1 MNPLV
6 TGTWMLKTKMRAF
19 NLVVHLIGERG
30 GHKTVPNL
38 KIKKA
43 NKTWGILLGQVNGKK
58 LAIVYSTGHVLFGDR
73 VLWKTQSLPSS
84 INHTQNWDPSRLSPS
99 LRVSY
104 TLVSSHFLF
113 RDFSLVSRPALVIS
127 ASAAAFLG
135 PRESLWP
142 WTTRTSKKSSRGLA
156 KMSSSVTSITVFPL
170 ARLP

>member
-1 MNPLV
+1 MNPFV

-19 NLVVHLIGERG
+19 DLVVHLIGERG

-58 LAIVYSTGHVLFGDR
+58 LAIVYSTGHVWFGDR

-104 TLVSSHFLF
+104 TLGSSHFLF
-113 RDFSLVSRPALVIS
+113 RDFSLVSRQALVIS
-127 ASAAAFLG
+127 ASAAVFLG

-156 KMSSSVTSITVFPL
+156 KMTSSVTSITVFPL